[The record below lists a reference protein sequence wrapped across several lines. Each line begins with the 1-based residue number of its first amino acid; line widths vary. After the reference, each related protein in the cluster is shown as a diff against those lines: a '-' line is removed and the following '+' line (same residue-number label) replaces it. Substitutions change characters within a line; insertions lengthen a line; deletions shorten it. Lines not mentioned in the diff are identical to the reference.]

1 MTVFLLNAFL
11 VSLRLLPVL
20 VVAPVAVFARL
31 PMMIRIILALSLALV
46 LPALIGLARLA
57 YGGTAD

>member
-1 MTVFLLNAFL
+1 MIMLPTL
-11 VSLRLLPVL
+11 SDLLP
-20 VVAPVAVFARL
+20 
-31 PMMIRIILALSLALV
+31 LALV

>member
-1 MTVFLLNAFL
+1 MILLSTL
-11 VSLRLLPVL
+11 SDLLP
-20 VVAPVAVFARL
+20 
-31 PMMIRIILALSLALV
+31 LALV

>member
-1 MTVFLLNAFL
+1 MI
-11 VSLRLLPVL
+11 LLPT
-20 VVAPVAVFARL
+20 
-31 PMMIRIILALSLALV
+31 LSDLLLLALV

>member
-1 MTVFLLNAFL
+1 MILLL
-11 VSLRLLPVL
+11 TLSDLLP
-20 VVAPVAVFARL
+20 
-31 PMMIRIILALSLALV
+31 LALV

>member
-1 MTVFLLNAFL
+1 MN
-11 VSLRLLPVL
+11 LLPTL
-20 VVAPVAVFARL
+20 NDLL
-31 PMMIRIILALSLALV
+31 PLALV

>member
-1 MTVFLLNAFL
+1 MI
-11 VSLRLLPVL
+11 LLPTL
-20 VVAPVAVFARL
+20 TDLL
-31 PMMIRIILALSLALV
+31 PLALV